1 MHVLRLGNSGLEVS
15 AVGLGCMGLS
25 ANYGEPVDDAAGIA
39 LIRANTTA
47 DSISLTRDQLTR
59 LDAATSVVHGARGT
73 GQETYS

>member
-39 LIRANTTA
+39 LIRAA
-47 DSISLTRDQLTR
+47 IDSGVTSPMEGSWL
-59 LDAATSVVHGARGT
+59 AASGSRRCSAWRTP
-73 GQETYS
+73 